1 MRSFFHF
8 ISYHVTRIAAKAV
21 FNSVARIQLLGLEK
35 AERSG
40 GFLLA
45 ANHISHFDPPIIATV
60 VPRKVDWMAMAEFF
74 PHPVLGRI
82 LRAIECFPV
91 DRHHAD
97 RATIRTAIN
106 RLKQG
111 RIVGMF
117 PEGGIRDGNRSVLE
131 GAALRPGVSSLAHI
145 ADVPI
150 LPCVILGSDR
160 LYGKR
165 RWRPW
170 RRTPIWIGFGDPIPP
185 FCEPEKSLA
194 RARTEEALARAFTQL
209 YQKMRDTFSLRA
221 EDLPHAPKERMLQ

>member
-1 MRSFFHF
+1 MRSLFHL
-8 ISYHVTRIAAKAV
+8 IAYHVTRIVAKAIFSCV
-21 FNSVARIQLLGLEK
+21 TRVQILGGDK
-35 AERSG
+35 TDRRG

-45 ANHISHFDPPIIATV
+45 ANHISHFDPPLIATV
-60 VPRKVDWMAMAEFF
+60 LPRKVDWMAMAEFF

-91 DRHHAD
+91 ARDRAD
-97 RATIRTAIN
+97 RATIRTAID
-106 RLKQG
+106 RLRRG

-145 ADVPI
+145 ACVPI

-160 LYGKR
+160 LYSKG

-170 RRTPIWIGFGDPIPP
+170 RRTPIWIGFGDPIAP
-185 FCEPEKSLA
+185 FSDVEKSLA
-194 RARTEEALARAFTQL
+194 RARTEDAVARAFTQL
-209 YQKMRDTFSLRA
+209 YEKMRAAFSFRA
-221 EDLPHAPKERMLQ
+221 DDLPRAPKERILQ